1 MKKSDTIGALAKS
14 LAAAQSVIENA
25 TKGSVNPHFRSK
37 YADLAEVLN
46 TVRPVLAE
54 HGISI
59 VQAPSYAEGIAS
71 VTTLLMHESGE
82 YVESVASSPVQKDD
96 PQGIG
101 SATTYLRRYALA
113 AMCGVAQE
121 DDDGN
126 AASKAPGRQQAA
138 AAAPEVKVPKA
149 ATGALLQAVAGVEI
163 TDELSPN
170 EAFALQAYRGNV
182 QGARADAA
190 KAWLTAQLAGVKK

>member
-1 MKKSDTIGALAKS
+1 MKMSDTIGALAKS

-25 TKGSVNPHFRSK
+25 TRGSVNPHFRSK

-59 VQAPSYAEGIAS
+59 VQAPSYAEGIVS
-71 VTTLLMHESGE
+71 VTMLLMHESGE
-82 YVESVASSPVQKDD
+82 YVESVASSPIQKDD

-126 AASKAPGRQQAA
+126 AASKAPGRQPV
-138 AAAPEVKVPKA
+138 AAPEVKAPKA
-149 ATGALLQAVAGVEI
+149 ATGWLLQAAAGMEI
-163 TDELSPN
+163 TEELSPN

-190 KAWLTAQLAGVKK
+190 KAWLTAQLAGGKK